1 MVKFSVATVTVVNE
15 KNVTAAKSQRLKI
28 EGSSWWLLVF
38 RNCVFFDVVVPSK
51 RTLVVYNVCLISLM
65 FRFVWQLC
73 KTSKLPK
80 PTKPLELTPRFWS
93 QGSQVG
99 SRTIAARCASKV
111 VGMVSHGQLI
121 LVNAQ
126 VLGEREKL
134 QIGCLWRISIFG
146 DILGIDLIWFLQ
158 MIMVDVQ
165 NRPTCLIC
173 RFLRHQVMQVPE
185 IAANPQT
192 LTSLENWRLIFF
204 HVLINQQIE
213 TPASVFVHF
222 PFFHQLMFTYY
233 IDISYTYVCV

>member
-126 VLGEREKL
+126 VLGERERSCKSEFYEEF
-134 QIGCLWRISIFG
+134 QY
-146 DILGIDLIWFLQ
+146 LGIFSVLIWFDFCKWLWL
-158 MIMVDVQ
+158 MSKIGLPVWSVGSWG
-165 NRPTCLIC
+165 IKWC
-173 RFLRHQVMQVPE
+173 R
-185 IAANPQT
+185 
-192 LTSLENWRLIFF
+192 SLKS
-204 HVLINQQIE
+204 QQILR
-213 TPASVFVHF
+213 PWHLWKIGDLFSF
-222 PFFHQLMFTYY
+222 MFSST
-233 IDISYTYVCV
+233 SR